1 MKFDFLMQ
9 TKIISVE
16 ATTFKTME
24 NNIQTLPTFVR
35 IWRNIHSMVQEK
47 STSAIIMIILTFGD
61 LNKRKIVFSKNES
74 QKKK

>member
-1 MKFDFLMQ
+1 
-9 TKIISVE
+9 
-16 ATTFKTME
+16 ME